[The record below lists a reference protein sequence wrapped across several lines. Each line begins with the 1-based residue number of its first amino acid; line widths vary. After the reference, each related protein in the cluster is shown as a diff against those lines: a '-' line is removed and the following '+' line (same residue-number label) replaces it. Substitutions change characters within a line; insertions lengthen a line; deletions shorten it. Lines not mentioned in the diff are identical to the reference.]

1 MSNKKRLEILEKIA
15 YRVYKIRTKDPDN
28 NPLIGYGDSERD
40 YGYACRVIDRLLT
53 HILDEDDVDLF
64 SDILIEG
71 KNNEQKI

>member
-1 MSNKKRLEILEKIA
+1 MNKTKILDKIA
-15 YRVYKIRTKDPDN
+15 YLVYEIRTKDPDN

-40 YGYACRVIDRLLT
+40 YGYANRVLNRLLT
-53 HILDEDDVDLF
+53 HKLEEDDIDLF